1 MIHKRKRVATMG
13 GNTIKQIHNREFY
26 SSNGV
31 KGGNAIFAKYGK
43 KFYRA
48 KGLKGAA
55 VRKRELDKGKKRK
68 KWESGEEPNNNSSV
82 GSSVV

>member
-43 KFYRA
+43 KFT
-48 KGLKGAA
+48 
-55 VRKRELDKGKKRK
+55 V
-68 KWESGEEPNNNSSV
+68 PIV
-82 GSSVV
+82 

>member
-1 MIHKRKRVATMG
+1 VATLG
-13 GNTIKQIHNREFY
+13 GNSVKQKYGSNYY

-31 KGGNAIFAKYGK
+31 KGGNAVFAKYGK

-48 KGLKGAA
+48 NGLKGAA

-68 KWESGEEPNNNSSV
+68 KWKAGEEHSNNNKGSV